1 MGHLSKS
8 CKMHFAKRLHSY
20 TEQGSGRITMYFMD
34 NSTAVC
40 DILIGADGIKSAV
53 RRSLLIEKSKQAAK
67 AGRLAEAEE
76 FLHRINP
83 IWTGV
88 MAYQA
93 RVSTEKLRAYR
104 DAHPD
109 QKIRIPGANST
120 PCMYMGR
127 QMNVVVYPVSS
138 GRLINVSAFH
148 AKEELAGTCFPGP
161 WETNVETTE
170 LLAAHAHWE
179 PEVQAILRC
188 VDKPSRWAIH
198 ASKPLPSWVS
208 RNVALLGDAAHA
220 MSPQQD
226 SGAGQAMEDAY
237 LLATLLG
244 HPLTRLDN
252 VSRALSIYDT
262 IRRPIAMEVAERS
275 LTNGRLFGLQ
285 LPGVPLDND
294 MVLPDLG
301 EAIENNWKW
310 TWSTTCDGAVKEAIR
325 LLEVGQETRAN
336 L

>member
-1 MGHLSKS
+1 
-8 CKMHFAKRLHSY
+8 MHFAKRLHSY

-120 PCMYMGR
+120 PCM
-127 QMNVVVYPVSS
+127 V
-138 GRLINVSAFH
+138 
-148 AKEELAGTCFPGP
+148 GP
-161 WETNVETTE
+161 RYC
-170 LLAAHAHWE
+170 
-179 PEVQAILRC
+179 P
-188 VDKPSRWAIH
+188 
-198 ASKPLPSWVS
+198 
-208 RNVALLGDAAHA
+208 
-220 MSPQQD
+220 
-226 SGAGQAMEDAY
+226 
-237 LLATLLG
+237 
-244 HPLTRLDN
+244 
-252 VSRALSIYDT
+252 
-262 IRRPIAMEVAERS
+262 
-275 LTNGRLFGLQ
+275 
-285 LPGVPLDND
+285 
-294 MVLPDLG
+294 
-301 EAIENNWKW
+301 
-310 TWSTTCDGAVKEAIR
+310 
-325 LLEVGQETRAN
+325 
-336 L
+336 